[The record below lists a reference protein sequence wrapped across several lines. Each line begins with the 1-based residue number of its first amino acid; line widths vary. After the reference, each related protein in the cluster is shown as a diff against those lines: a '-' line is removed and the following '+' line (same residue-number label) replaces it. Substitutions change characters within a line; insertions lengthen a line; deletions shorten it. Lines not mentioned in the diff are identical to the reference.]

1 MKNITNYNKNFNYFI
16 YSLIASS
23 LILLLFCGLV
33 IVDKNTRKIAFNDY
47 SSIINFDIVKD
58 SKHYFGIKII
68 GKIYTIDIS
77 FIYNIIQFT
86 KSALKNIIYATKIL
100 LNFIQTKILIW
111 SN

>member
-1 MKNITNYNKNFNYFI
+1 MKNITNYNKHFNYFI

-68 GKIYTIDIS
+68 GKIY
-77 FIYNIIQFT
+77 
-86 KSALKNIIYATKIL
+86 IL
-100 LNFIQTKILIW
+100 LISLLFIT
-111 SN
+111 